1 MKIDLVFF
9 SPQDVG
15 KAILHKTAYD
25 LAKSLSKWKSHKYVT
40 SLVYCGT
47 KPMWDMVSDCE
58 GMTPVDGIQLSSYD
72 GEEYGDDTIHRHDL
86 TEMVSFMLWE
96 NDDGSV
102 VAFNVICLQCGLS
115 FTVTI
120 HVEYDDE
127 KGCDTFVDTMVSSKI
142 HGYDDAWNDSLQLR
156 TYIITKIGA
165 IVHEIISN
173 ANVGKWNSDGDDE

>member
-25 LAKSLSKWKSHKYVT
+25 LANSLSKWKYHKYVT

-47 KPMWDMVSDCE
+47 KPMWDFVSDCE
-58 GMTPVDGIQLSSYD
+58 GMIPVDGIQLSSYD
-72 GEEYGDDTIHRHDL
+72 EDEHGDDTIHHHDL
-86 TEMVSFMLWE
+86 TEMISFMLWE

-102 VAFNVICLQCGLS
+102 VAFNAICLQCGLS

-120 HVEYDDE
+120 HVEYNDE
-127 KGCDTFVDTMVSSKI
+127 KGCDTFVAAIVSSKI
-142 HGYDDAWNDSLQLR
+142 QGYEDAWNDSFQLR
-156 TYIITKIGA
+156 TYITSKIGS
-165 IVHEIISN
+165 IVHEIITN
-173 ANVGKWNSDGDDE
+173 ANVGKWNTDGDDE